1 MYEFT
6 SNEDLVSVT
15 PSIRELI
22 PVESLL
28 QVATRYSPHS
38 IVDLMRITL
47 CGLLW
52 LFFHHPLVSLLWMH
66 FVTRGNL
73 GNVLAYHW
81 HGFSGQ
87 SLHRV
92 QGRRPLIRFRSGIM
106 STNEIVNESIHD
118 DPLEGL
124 PRPLILG
131 SASFT
136 RKLILKQMSIDY
148 HVLVRPINEKEVGY
162 RETDSPESLVQAVA
176 QAKMNHLMT
185 EMTSGNCENDL
196 PPRSTDDN
204 NNNNNSANAEWVI
217 MTADQVVTCQGRIL
231 EKPDSIAQAK
241 EFVTQYGKH
250 ACSTVGCVVLTHYPS
265 RTTISGIHSATVH
278 FLPTLTE
285 DVASN
290 MIDTLIEQNEPIL
303 SCAGGLMIEHPLT
316 QQYVDRIDGNTDS
329 VMGLCP
335 ETVRRLLR
343 GLHASIR

>member
-1 MYEFT
+1 M
-6 SNEDLVSVT
+6 N
-15 PSIRELI
+15 
-22 PVESLL
+22 
-28 QVATRYSPHS
+28 
-38 IVDLMRITL
+38 
-47 CGLLW
+47 
-52 LFFHHPLVSLLWMH
+52 
-66 FVTRGNL
+66 
-73 GNVLAYHW
+73 
-81 HGFSGQ
+81 
-87 SLHRV
+87 
-92 QGRRPLIRFRSGIM
+92 
-106 STNEIVNESIHD
+106 D

-136 RKLILKQMSIDY
+136 RKLILKQMNVDY

-196 PPRSTDDN
+196 PPRTDDG
-204 NNNNNSANAEWVI
+204 ANAEWVI

-250 ACSTVGCVVLTHYPS
+250 ACSTVGCVVLAHYPS
-265 RTTISGIHSATVH
+265 RTSISGIHTATVH

-285 DVASN
+285 EVASK

-316 QQYVDRIDGNTDS
+316 QQYVDRIEGNTDS

-335 ETVRRLLR
+335 QTVRRLFR